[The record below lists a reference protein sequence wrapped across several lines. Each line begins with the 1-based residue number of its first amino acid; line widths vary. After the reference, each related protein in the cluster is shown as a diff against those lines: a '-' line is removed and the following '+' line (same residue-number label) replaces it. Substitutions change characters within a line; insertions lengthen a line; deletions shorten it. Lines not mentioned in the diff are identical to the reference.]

1 MTEKKNY
8 KDSDIVL
15 TCKIEKAGKIEKL
28 QVSAQTFSMIDFR
41 GSEVSGESYYVDKA
55 IKLGAKKAK

>member
-1 MTEKKNY
+1 MAEKKSY

-15 TCKIEKAGKIEKL
+15 NCKIEKNGRIEKL

-41 GSEVSGESYYVDKA
+41 GATVSGEKYYVDKA
-55 IKLGAKKAK
+55 VKLGASTEK

>member
-1 MTEKKNY
+1 MAEKKSY

-15 TCKIEKAGKIEKL
+15 TCKIEKNGKIEKL

-41 GSEVSGESYYVDKA
+41 GAEVSGEKYYADKA
-55 IKLGAKKAK
+55 VKLGAKLAK